1 MKVSMGKREY
11 QTWAK
16 GDFSF
21 PLMTLRDKLIIT
33 LQDEKGN
40 EILHTGLILKEE
52 VPLKFYSMYNAL
64 LVLWYLLL

>member
-1 MKVSMGKREY
+1 
-11 QTWAK
+11 
-16 GDFSF
+16 
-21 PLMTLRDKLIIT
+21 MTLRDKLIIT